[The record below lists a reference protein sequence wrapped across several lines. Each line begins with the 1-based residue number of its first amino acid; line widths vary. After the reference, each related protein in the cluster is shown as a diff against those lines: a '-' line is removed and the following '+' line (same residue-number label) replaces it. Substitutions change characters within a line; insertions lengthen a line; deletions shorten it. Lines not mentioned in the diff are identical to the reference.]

1 MNWQSMSCDEVLKKL
16 GVKKD
21 LGLTSV
27 EVKKRRDKFGKNIL
41 ENENKFNFF
50 KKFIEQF
57 SDFMVIT
64 LLISSVVSFIISFI
78 NKNNDYIDSIIIL
91 FIVVCNS
98 IIGVSQESK
107 AHKAIDAL
115 KKMSS
120 SKAIVRR
127 NSRDMKI
134 PSEDIVP
141 GDIMILERGDK
152 ICADARIIKSQD
164 LKVEESILT
173 GESEPSSKN
182 ENVISSDV
190 HMLEASNML
199 FSGSFI
205 TYGRAIGVAVST
217 SMNTQIGK
225 IANMINKAKSPQ
237 TPLQTKLSEM
247 SKVLGIGTIIICLFI
262 FVMGVINKTSV
273 LEMFMLSISLAVA
286 AIPEGLPAIIS
297 ITLSNGVNRMAKS
310 NVIIRKLQAV
320 ETLGSANVICTD
332 KTGTLTQNKMRVS
345 EIRNFQSKIPFNS
358 NEAIEITNLASMCC
372 NAKNINGKIIG
383 EPTERAIIVHSNKFL
398 KNKTN
403 NLQRVKE
410 IPFNSVSKC
419 MITVYKINDRYK
431 TIIKGAPEVILKI
444 CNKYFDNGSIRKID
458 DNVREKIINNYE
470 SMSSNAL
477 RVIAV
482 SYFDHKSVSENNEK
496 IFSGLIGIID
506 PPRDEVKDTVED
518 CIEAGIKPV
527 MITGDHILTAKAIG
541 KYLGIYTDET
551 KAITGKELNQMDQ
564 RTLEKNIFSYSIFAR
579 VSPEHKVRIVSA
591 FQNRGAVVAMTGD
604 GVNDAPALKKANIG
618 CAMGTGTDVAKSA
631 SDMILTDDNFSSI
644 VKAIKE
650 GRGIYENIKKTI
662 HFLISTNIGEIIA
675 VFIAFLMNLPTPL
688 LAIQLLWI
696 NLVTDSFPALALA
709 IDPFDRNI
717 IKKRPKDFNKGFI
730 SGKRGYNMVIEGC
743 FIGLICII
751 AFLIGRN
758 FFDRDYSDP
767 IIGRTMSFMTIG
779 LSQLAHAFNV
789 RSKKSIFETGIMG
802 NLKLIIATI
811 MCTFLQVIVTFTSNL
826 NILFKTDKLN
836 LIQWTIVIVLSFLPT
851 VVSEI
856 EKYVEQIKPKKT
868 KRKLVKGYR

>member
-1 MNWQSMSCDEVLKKL
+1 MSCDEVLKRL

-21 LGLTSV
+21 LGLTSL
-27 EVKKRRDKFGKNIL
+27 EVKKRRDQFGKNIL
-41 ENENKFNFF
+41 EDDNKFNFF

-127 NSRDMKI
+127 NSKDIKI

-182 ENVISSDV
+182 ESVISNDV
-190 HMLEASNML
+190 HVLEASNML
-199 FSGSFI
+199 FSGSFV

-225 IANMINKAKSPQ
+225 IASMINKAKSPQ
-237 TPLQTKLSEM
+237 TPLQIKLSEM

-262 FVMGVINKTSV
+262 FIMGIINKTSV

-297 ITLSNGVNRMAKS
+297 IALSNGVNRMAKN

-345 EIRNFQSKIPFNS
+345 EIRNFQNKISFDS
-358 NEAIEITNLASMCC
+358 NEAIEIINLASMCC
-372 NAKNINGKIIG
+372 NAKKVNGKIVG
-383 EPTERAIIVHSNKFL
+383 EPTEKAIIVHSSKLL
-398 KNKTN
+398 KNKN
-403 NLQRVKE
+403 DNSQRIKE

-419 MITVYKINDRYK
+419 MITVYKINDKYK
-431 TIIKGAPEVILKI
+431 TIIKGAPEVILRM
-444 CNKYFDNGSIRKID
+444 CDKYSDNGSIKKID
-458 DNVREKIINNYE
+458 DNIREKIVENYE

-482 SYFDHKSVSENNEK
+482 SYFDHNCVNEDNEK

-506 PPRDEVKDTVED
+506 PPRDEVRDTVSD

-541 KYLGIYTDET
+541 KYLGIYTNDT
-551 KAITGKELNQMDQ
+551 KAITGKELNQIDK

-717 IKKRPKDFNKGFI
+717 IKKRPEDFNKGFM

-767 IIGRTMSFMTIG
+767 VIGRTMSFMTIG

-789 RSKKSIFETGIMG
+789 RSKKSIFETGILG
-802 NLKLIIATI
+802 NLKLILATI
-811 MCTFLQVIVTFTSNL
+811 MCTFLQIVVTFTSSL
-826 NILFKTDKLN
+826 NALFKTDKLN
-836 LIQWTIVIVLSFLPT
+836 LAQWIIVIILSFLPT

-856 EKYVEQIKPKKT
+856 EKYVEQVKPRKVGRKFVKK
-868 KRKLVKGYR
+868 YRQN